1 MPSALKFFL
10 SMLALCSLTT
20 AGTSEQYRK
29 WNTPVKPF
37 RIIGNIYYV
46 GASDLTSFLITSP
59 RGHILLDGGLPQTA
73 PQIERNVAALGFN
86 MKDVKLL
93 LNSHAHFD
101 HAGGLAELKRIS
113 GARMIASRQDA
124 PALMDGDKDDF
135 AWPGTVSF
143 PSVHVDRIVADGE
156 SLTLGEIAMTAH
168 LTPGHTKGCTTWTM
182 PVSDGGK
189 TYAAVFVCSTSV
201 PGYQL
206 IGNRK
211 YPNIVANYEQTF
223 RALRSLPCDVFL
235 ASHGAFFDLSAK
247 HRALE
252 RGVKPNPFID
262 PDGYRSFID
271 GTEHEF
277 RRRLSE
283 QAAKKQHS

>member
-20 AGTSEQYRK
+20 AVTSEQYRK

-168 LTPGHTKGCTTWTM
+168 LTPG
-182 PVSDGGK
+182 
-189 TYAAVFVCSTSV
+189 STSV

-206 IGNRK
+206 IGNSK

-223 RALRSLPCDVFL
+223 RALRSLPCEVFL
-235 ASHGAFFDLSAK
+235 GSHGAFFDLTAK